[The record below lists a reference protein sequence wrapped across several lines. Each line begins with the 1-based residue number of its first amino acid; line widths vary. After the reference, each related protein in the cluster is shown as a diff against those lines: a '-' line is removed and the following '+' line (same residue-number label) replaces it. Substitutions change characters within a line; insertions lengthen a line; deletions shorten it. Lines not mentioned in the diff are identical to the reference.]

1 MIYYSSV
8 GDVTEMNRSKEH
20 EIDFEILQDEDT
32 IFKQIQNYTKNVLL
46 KKTFEGLNNNLR
58 KQDFDYQYSGT
69 TVNMII
75 ISGKILT

>member
-20 EIDFEILQDEDT
+20 EIDFEKLQDEDT

>member
-1 MIYYSSV
+1 
-8 GDVTEMNRSKEH
+8 MNRSKEH
-20 EIDFEILQDEDT
+20 EIDFEKLQDEDT